1 MTEEFLIPID
11 ILGRFGI
18 VALIGLLIGLE
29 RSMKDTAQP
38 HAGIRDFV
46 LFALAGGLLALLAE
60 RFDNAW
66 LVVAGFVGVLAILL
80 SGYWSDQKAGGS
92 EAERGTTTEIA
103 GLVTFLLGVT
113 VIAAGPALA
122 IAFTVVVLVVLSQ
135 KILIGRFKAN
145 VQRFELDA
153 ALKLLVITFIV
164 LPFLPNTPLDH
175 YLTLPMGTVSEFDA
189 TTRFISIDPVPGQRF
204 AGGDRVAI
212 YGEQG
217 HALGSL
223 TIETASSLSLSGKY
237 EGSSPNLLEQGLPV
251 RREIGVRALTVMASA
266 ITPLRLWIIV
276 VLVSLIS
283 FIGYVLV
290 KVLGSAAG
298 SGLTGIVGG
307 LASSTVTA
315 MSFARRSLEAP
326 ALNGVFAVAII
337 LASTVMFPRLL
348 VQIAVVNQALMQ
360 RMAVPILVMAATGI
374 VVAALYYRHYRRVAA
389 PGGSLRLENP
399 FSLSSALKF
408 AGVFAI
414 VLMVTQLAITYLG
427 NAWLPVVS
435 IVSGLTDADAIA
447 FSLSAA
453 ERRGQIS
460 TDWAAF
466 NLVLGAISNT
476 FTKLLL
482 IFALGDRGLF
492 RKTLVA
498 FLVIAGSGL
507 VTVFLYYDLAAAY
520 AGG

>member
-1 MTEEFLIPID
+1 MTEDFLIPID
-11 ILGRFGI
+11 VLGRFGI

-29 RSMKDTAQP
+29 RSMKQVAQP

-46 LFALAGGLLALLAE
+46 LLALAGGLLAMLAE
-60 RFDNAW
+60 RFSSPW
-66 LVVAGFVGVLAILL
+66 LVIVGLIAVVAILL
-80 SGYWSDQKAGGS
+80 SGYWSDQKATGGRG
-92 EAERGTTTEIA
+92 ERGTTTEIA
-103 GLVTFLLGVT
+103 ALMTFLLGITAV
-113 VIAAGPALA
+113 AAGPALA
-122 IAFTVVVLVVLSQ
+122 IAFTVVVLIVLSQ
-135 KILIGRFKAN
+135 KTRIGRFKDN

-175 YLTLPMGTVSEFDA
+175 YLTLPMGKVSSFDA
-189 TTRFISIDPVPGQRF
+189 STGSIIIDSVPGQRF
-204 AGGDRVAI
+204 GQGDRVTI
-212 YGEQG
+212 YGERG
-217 HALGSL
+217 RVLGDV
-223 TIETASSLSLSGKY
+223 TIETASALALSGKY
-237 EGSSPNLLEQGLPV
+237 EGNLPDLLSQGLPV
-251 RREIGVRALTVMASA
+251 RREIGVHALTVMAAA

-276 VLVSLIS
+276 VLVSMIS

-326 ALNGVFAVAII
+326 ALNGVFAVAVI

-360 RMAVPILVMAATGI
+360 RMAVPILVMAATGL
-374 VVAALYYRHYRRVAA
+374 VVAAVYYWHYRRASA
-389 PGGSLRLENP
+389 PGATLRLENP

-408 AGVFAI
+408 AGVFAV

-435 IVSGLTDADAIA
+435 VLSGLTDADAIA

-453 ERRGQIS
+453 ERRGLIS

-492 RKTLVA
+492 RKTLAA

-507 VTVFLYYDLAAAY
+507 ATVFLYYDLAAAY
-520 AGG
+520 GS